1 MYTFAAITEPKLR
14 FGTSNLISLNIY
26 GEESARFRG
35 ALLSLFGEHFYKTTN
50 IDDAYC
56 YIIQVT
62 DGVLNN
68 WIFTA
73 YEGPSGPAI
82 GYKGIPDKK
91 VELAANALLDELDKI
106 VPHDFV
112 EKLMGEDFGTTVIYG
127 CKDGQCFYRESG
139 FTVLEEIFEM
149 DKDL

>member
-1 MYTFAAITEPKLR
+1 MYTFAAIIDSKLR
-14 FGTSNLISLNIY
+14 FGTSNFITLNIY
-26 GEESARFRG
+26 EEESARFRG
-35 ALLSLFGEHFYKTTN
+35 ALLALFGAPLYKTTD

-62 DGVLNN
+62 DGALNN

-127 CKDGQCFYRESG
+127 CKDGQCFYKESG
-139 FTVLEEIFEM
+139 VSALVEI
-149 DKDL
+149 